1 MICLDDGFGRYTDDG
16 IDALYFAILNE
27 RRRRQ
32 ASKRKA
38 SRDERAASKV
48 RRVTSSTGQVEIDP
62 RLFLAVPGEHQSA
75 SSRSKYLEPLLLQD
89 WSHLFQ
95 GGDTERRYCVYA
107 HIDPRKERFA
117 TSLFA
122 GGDYRGIPI
131 YIGKGTID
139 RAFDLRRNQ
148 GHGKVLREI
157 IAAGFCEQDIV
168 KVIMQDMTEAKALEM
183 ESKLIYFFGTV
194 YEKARKRGTLTNL
207 DIPKRPEFSA
217 VMGSMPSIQRA
228 SLHRQS
234 TKGD

>member
-1 MICLDDGFGRYTDDG
+1 MICLDDGSGAILDDG
-16 IDALYFAILNE
+16 IDALYYAISTSVAGDKQAREKQAEMSAQHQKFAGNLVHRPGGN
-27 RRRRQ
+27 RP
-32 ASKRKA
+32 KA
-38 SRDERAASKV
+38 V
-48 RRVTSSTGQVEIDP
+48 
-62 RLFLAVPGEHQSA
+62 LAVPGEHQSA

-122 GGDYRGIPI
+122 GGDYRAFRF
-131 YIGKGTID
+131 TSE
-139 RAFDLRRNQ
+139 RAPLIEHLTFAETK

-183 ESKLIYFFGTV
+183 ESKLIYFSEPSTRRPGSA
-194 YEKARKRGTLTNL
+194 ARSQILTYQSDL
-207 DIPKRPEFSA
+207 EFSA